1 VIEVIGVVGALAP
14 VEMMMRRPRQS
25 LRTDQDQAI
34 TRPLLAWRLLNSL
47 TADCRIEAVE
57 EVTACYAAPEIFNT
71 DQGTIHKLRVRRLAF
86 IELSRASP

>member
-1 VIEVIGVVGALAP
+1 MSECGRESGGSW
-14 VEMMMRRPRQS
+14 PRFVDKTHYQ
-25 LRTDQDQAI
+25 LNRCPAW
-34 TRPLLAWRLLNSL
+34 RPLNSQ
-47 TADCRIEAVE
+47 TADLCIEAVE